1 MKYNF
6 KFLQTDGVPLTNDLM
21 QLIEEA
27 YSIFEVLGDL
37 AGSLTILKGCNQI
50 GSTVEPGIVA
60 IEGKLYHFDGG
71 LISDTVYINLNEIK
85 KTFQNQTEK
94 VLIENRTVK
103 FGNAI
108 TTYNWSDFV
117 RLDTLKRIQ
126 VKVNNSVTQQQFNS
140 LIEEIDLLK
149 LKTAPIIN
157 GGIIFPFR
165 RPANEIP
172 VGWKECVDFR
182 GKTIVGRDPNDSDFA
197 NLGNTVG
204 VKKHTLTINEMPAHK
219 HVQGSESL
227 YNRFGGGVLIG
238 GRNYVNQTNQP
249 SYDGQNTS
257 TEGGGEP
264 HNNIQPS
271 RIVNFIEP
279 NFQ

>member
-60 IEGKLYHFDGG
+60 IEGKLYHFEGG
-71 LISDTVYINLNEIK
+71 LVSDTVYINLQEIK

-94 VLIENRTVK
+94 VLIENRTVR

-117 RLDTLKRIQ
+117 RLETLKQIQ

-140 LIEEIDLLK
+140 LIAEIDLLK

-172 VGWKECVDFR
+172 VGWKECIDFR
-182 GKTIVGRDPNDSDFA
+182 GKTVVGRDPNDSDFA

-204 VKKHTLTINEMPAHK
+204 SKTKTISKANLPAIGITYENVEPH
-219 HVQGSESL
+219 GPDW
-227 YNRFGGGVLIG
+227 GGGGFDGGNNPFSRRQKTTSNLGYGIPLDVL
-238 GRNYVNQTNQP
+238 N
-249 SYDGQNTS
+249 
-257 TEGGGEP
+257 
-264 HNNIQPS
+264 PS

>member
-37 AGSLTILKGCNQI
+37 AGNLTILKGCNLV

-60 IEGKLYHFDGG
+60 IEGKLYHFEGG
-71 LISDTVYINLNEIK
+71 LVSDTVYINLQEIK

-94 VLIENRTVK
+94 VLIENRTIK

-117 RLDTLKRIQ
+117 RLETLKQIQ

-140 LIEEIDLLK
+140 LIAEIDLLK

-165 RPANEIP
+165 RPASEIP
-172 VGWKECVDFR
+172 EGWKECIDFR

-204 VKKHTLTINEMPAHK
+204 AKTHSLTIDEMPAHK
-219 HVQGSESL
+219 HKVPLFANGSASGNAVGHPDN
-227 YNRFGGGVLIG
+227 YIDNNRTVDSQETGG
-238 GRNYVNQTNQP
+238 NQ
-249 SYDGQNTS
+249 
-257 TEGGGEP
+257 P

-271 RIVNFIEP
+271 KIVNYIEP

>member
-37 AGSLTILKGCNQI
+37 AGNLTILKGCNLV

-60 IEGKLYHFDGG
+60 IEGKLYHFEGG
-71 LISDTVYINLNEIK
+71 LVSDTVYINLQEIK

-94 VLIENRTVK
+94 VLIENRTVR

-117 RLDTLKRIQ
+117 RLETLKQIQ

-140 LIEEIDLLK
+140 LIAEIDLLK

-172 VGWKECVDFR
+172 VGWKECIDFR
-182 GKTIVGRDPNDSDFA
+182 GKTIVGRDPNDNDLA

-204 VKKHTLTINEMPAHK
+204 SKTKTISKANLPA
-219 HVQGSESL
+219 
-227 YNRFGGGVLIG
+227 IG
-238 GRNYVNQTNQP
+238 ITYEDV
-249 SYDGQNTS
+249 
-257 TEGGGEP
+257 EP
-264 HNNIQPS
+264 HGPDWGVGGFDGGNNPFTRRQKTTSNLGSGIPLDVLNPS

>member
-94 VLIENRTVK
+94 VLIENRTVR

-108 TTYNWSDFV
+108 TTYNWADFV
-117 RLDTLKRIQ
+117 RLETLKEIQ
-126 VKVNNSVTQQQFNS
+126 AKVNNGITVQQFNA
-140 LIEEIDLLK
+140 LLAK
-149 LKTAPIIN
+149 VTLLELKTAPIIN

-165 RPANEIP
+165 RPVAEIP
-172 VGWKECVDFR
+172 AGWKECVDFR
-182 GKTIVGRDPNDSDFA
+182 GKTIVGRDPNDNDFA

-204 VKKHTLTINEMPAHK
+204 SKTKTISKANLPVIGITYEDVEPH
-219 HVQGSESL
+219 GPDW
-227 YNRFGGGVLIG
+227 GGGGFNGGNNTFTRRQKTTSNLGYGIPLDVL
-238 GRNYVNQTNQP
+238 N
-249 SYDGQNTS
+249 
-257 TEGGGEP
+257 
-264 HNNIQPS
+264 PS

>member
-37 AGSLTILKGCNQI
+37 AGNLTILKGCNLV
-50 GSTVEPGIVA
+50 GSTVEPGVVA
-60 IEGKLYHFDGG
+60 IEGKLYHFEGG
-71 LISDTVYINLNEIK
+71 LVSDTVYINLQEIK

-94 VLIENRTVK
+94 VLIENRTVR

-108 TTYNWSDFV
+108 TTYNWADFV
-117 RLDTLKRIQ
+117 RLETLKEIQ
-126 VKVNNSVTQQQFNS
+126 VKVNNSVTQQQLNA
-140 LIEEIDLLK
+140 LVAEIDLLK
-149 LKTAPIIN
+149 IKTAPIIN

-172 VGWKECVDFR
+172 AGWKECIDFR
-182 GKTIVGRDPNDSDFA
+182 GKTIVGRDPNDNDFA

-204 VKKHTLTINEMPAHK
+204 TKTHTLTIDEMPSHNHAH
-219 HVQGSESL
+219 EDIA
-227 YNRFGGGVLIG
+227 NNTNGGVDLGVGFDG
-238 GRNYVNQTNQP
+238 GSNKFHRRNL
-249 SYDGQNTS
+249 NTGYK
-257 TEGGGEP
+257 GGDQP

>member
-37 AGSLTILKGCNQI
+37 AGNLTILKGCNLV

-60 IEGKLYHFDGG
+60 IEGKLYHFEGG
-71 LISDTVYINLNEIK
+71 LVSDTVYINLQEIK

-94 VLIENRTVK
+94 VLIENRTVR

-108 TTYNWSDFV
+108 TTYNWADFV
-117 RLDTLKRIQ
+117 RLETLKEIQ
-126 VKVNNSVTQQQFNS
+126 TKVNNGVTVQMFNA
-140 LIEEIDLLK
+140 LLLEVDLLK

-172 VGWKECVDFR
+172 AGWKECIDFR
-182 GKTIVGRDPNDSDFA
+182 GKTVVGRDPNDSDFG

-204 VKKHTLTINEMPAHK
+204 TKTHTLTIDEMPAHK
-219 HVQGSESL
+219 HKVPLFANGSASGNAVGHPDN
-227 YNRFGGGVLIG
+227 YIDNNRTVDSQETGG
-238 GRNYVNQTNQP
+238 NQ
-249 SYDGQNTS
+249 
-257 TEGGGEP
+257 P

>member
-37 AGSLTILKGCNQI
+37 AGNLTILKGCNLV

-60 IEGKLYHFDGG
+60 IEGKLYHFEGG
-71 LISDTVYINLNEIK
+71 LVSDTVYINLQEIK

-94 VLIENRTVK
+94 VLIENRTAR

-117 RLDTLKRIQ
+117 RLETLKQIQ

-140 LIEEIDLLK
+140 LIAEIDLLK

-165 RPANEIP
+165 RPASEIP
-172 VGWKECVDFR
+172 VGWKECIDFR

-204 VKKHTLTINEMPAHK
+204 AKTHTLTIDEMPAHK
-219 HVQGSESL
+219 HKVPLFANGSASGNAVGHPDN
-227 YNRFGGGVLIG
+227 YIDNNRTVDSQETGG
-238 GRNYVNQTNQP
+238 NQ
-249 SYDGQNTS
+249 
-257 TEGGGEP
+257 P

>member
-37 AGSLTILKGCNQI
+37 AGNLTILQGCNLI

-60 IEGKLYHFDGG
+60 IEGKLYFFEGG
-71 LISDTVYINLNEIK
+71 LVSDMVYINLQEIK

-94 VLIENRTVK
+94 VLIENRTVR
-103 FGNAI
+103 FGNAL
-108 TTYNWSDFV
+108 TTYNWADFV
-117 RLDTLKRIQ
+117 RLETLKEIQ
-126 VKVNNSVTQQQFNS
+126 VKVNNSVTQQQLNA
-140 LIEEIDLLK
+140 LVAEVDLLK

-157 GGIIFPFR
+157 GGIVFPFR
-165 RPANEIP
+165 RPAAEIP
-172 VGWKECVDFR
+172 AGWKECIDFR
-182 GKTIVGRDPNDSDFA
+182 GKTIVGRDPNDNDFA
-197 NLGNTVG
+197 NLGNTIG
-204 VKKHTLTINEMPAHK
+204 TKTHTLSLNEMPSHNHSYEEVANNTNGGIDIG
-219 HVQGSESL
+219 VGFNGGN
-227 YNRFGGGVLIG
+227 NRFHRRNLNTGDKGG
-238 GRNYVNQTNQP
+238 NQ
-249 SYDGQNTS
+249 
-257 TEGGGEP
+257 P

>member
-37 AGSLTILKGCNQI
+37 AGNLTILKGCNLV

-60 IEGKLYHFDGG
+60 IEGKLYHFEGG
-71 LISDTVYINLNEIK
+71 LVSDTVYINLQEIK

-94 VLIENRTVK
+94 VLIENRTVR

-117 RLDTLKRIQ
+117 RLETLKQIQ

-140 LIEEIDLLK
+140 LIAEIDLLK

-165 RPANEIP
+165 RPASEIP
-172 VGWKECVDFR
+172 IGWKECIDFR
-182 GKTIVGRDPNDSDFA
+182 GKTIVGRDPNDNDFA

-204 VKKHTLTINEMPAHK
+204 SKTHTLSINEMPTHNHGWTGNNGNGWPKDSSDSTGAGNVHSYVRHTK
-219 HVQGSESL
+219 LEDK
-227 YNRFGGGVLIG
+227 GG
-238 GRNYVNQTNQP
+238 NQ
-249 SYDGQNTS
+249 
-257 TEGGGEP
+257 P

>member
-37 AGSLTILKGCNQI
+37 AGNLTILKGCNLV

-60 IEGKLYHFDGG
+60 IEGKLYHFEGG
-71 LISDTVYINLNEIK
+71 LVSDTVYINLQEIK

-94 VLIENRTVK
+94 VLIENRTVR

-117 RLDTLKRIQ
+117 RLETLKQIQ

-140 LIEEIDLLK
+140 LIAEIDLLK

-165 RPANEIP
+165 RPASEIP
-172 VGWKECVDFR
+172 VGWKECIDFR

-204 VKKHTLTINEMPAHK
+204 TKTHTLTIDEMPAHK
-219 HVQGSESL
+219 HKVPLFANGSASGNAIGHPDN
-227 YNRFGGGVLIG
+227 YIDNNRTVDSQETGG
-238 GRNYVNQTNQP
+238 NQ
-249 SYDGQNTS
+249 
-257 TEGGGEP
+257 P

>member
-94 VLIENRTVK
+94 VLIENRTVR

-108 TTYNWSDFV
+108 TTYNWADFV
-117 RLDTLKRIQ
+117 RLETLKEIQ
-126 VKVNNSVTQQQFNS
+126 AKVNNGITVQQFNT
-140 LIEEIDLLK
+140 LLAK
-149 LKTAPIIN
+149 VTLLELKTAPIIN

-165 RPANEIP
+165 RPVAEIP
-172 VGWKECVDFR
+172 AGWKECVDFR

-204 VKKHTLTINEMPAHK
+204 TKTHTLSINEMPSHNHPYEDIANNTNGGADIG
-219 HVQGSESL
+219 VGFDGGG
-227 YNRFGGGVLIG
+227 NRFHRRNLNTGDKGGD
-238 GRNYVNQTNQP
+238 Q
-249 SYDGQNTS
+249 
-257 TEGGGEP
+257 P

>member
-37 AGSLTILKGCNQI
+37 AGNLTILKGCNLV

-60 IEGKLYHFDGG
+60 IEGKLYHFAGG
-71 LISDTVYINLNEIK
+71 LVSDTVYINLQEIK

-94 VLIENRTVK
+94 VLIENRTVR

-117 RLDTLKRIQ
+117 RLETLKQIQ

-140 LIEEIDLLK
+140 LIAEIDLLK

-157 GGIIFPFR
+157 GGIVFPFR
-165 RPANEIP
+165 KPAIEIP
-172 VGWKECVDFR
+172 EGWKECIDFH
-182 GKTIVGRDPNDSDFA
+182 GKTIVGRDPNDTDFG

-204 VKKHTLTINEMPAHK
+204 TKTHTLSIDEMPNHSHDYVFYPGTERVGTGNSNGVSK
-219 HVQGSESL
+219 QG
-227 YNRFGGGVLIG
+227 NRNEVNNKATSTIGGGAA
-238 GRNYVNQTNQP
+238 
-249 SYDGQNTS
+249 
-257 TEGGGEP
+257 

-271 RIVNFIEP
+271 IIVNFIEP